1 MTTNQTP
8 VTPSKPPEGS
18 AQPRIVKRY
27 SNRKLYDT
35 VESRYVTLPQIA
47 VLVRN
52 GEDVRII
59 DNNTK
64 EDLTSVTLA
73 QILYEEERKQS
84 RALPLAAL
92 KDLIHTSGEKLT
104 EFFRDGPVGKMLRKD
119 GPEPAEDP
127 AVEAAKDAEH
137 EAKASSKEPPKPA
150 ADAKDS
156 AHAKDAAHD
165 KAGKDEAS
173 AKSEPGKFDKLVE
186 QSKASFA
193 EWSAA
198 VDERARKVFEG
209 LSPTAQVEK
218 LAAEVKRL
226 SQRVEELESR
236 LAEKSKS
243 TTE

>member
-119 GPEPAEDP
+119 GPEPSEEA
-127 AVEAAKDAEH
+127 AAEAAKDAEH
-137 EAKASSKEPPKPA
+137 ELKA
-150 ADAKDS
+150 
-156 AHAKDAAHD
+156 AKDAAKPAATD
-165 KAGKDEAS
+165 GKDSKEARDGKDAKDAKDESS

-209 LSPTAQVEK
+209 LSPTAHVEK

-226 SQRVEELESR
+226 SQRVEELEAR
-236 LAEKSKS
+236 LAEKNHSGK
-243 TTE
+243 E

>member
-1 MTTNQTP
+1 MTTNETP
-8 VTPSKPPEGS
+8 VTPSKPPASG
-18 AQPRIVKRY
+18 ATPRIVKRY

-104 EFFRDGPVGKMLRKD
+104 EFFRDGPMGKMLRKD
-119 GPEPAEDP
+119 GPEPAEEP
-127 AVEAAKDAEH
+127 PVEASKDSEP
-137 EAKASSKEPPKPA
+137 EAKSARDPGKLAADSKETV
-150 ADAKDS
+150 AKES
-156 AHAKDAAHD
+156 KD
-165 KAGKDEAS
+165 
-173 AKSEPGKFDKLVE
+173 EPGKFEKLVE
-186 QSKASFA
+186 QSKASFS

-209 LSPTAQVEK
+209 LSPTSQIEK

-226 SQRVEELESR
+226 SQRVEELEAR
-236 LAEKSKS
+236 LGEKSGAPK
-243 TTE
+243 E

>member
-1 MTTNQTP
+1 MTTNQPSVAPSTSNEATP
-8 VTPSKPPEGS
+8 
-18 AQPRIVKRY
+18 QPRIVKRY

-84 RALPLAAL
+84 RALPLSAL
-92 KDLIHTSGEKLT
+92 KDLIHTSGEKLS
-104 EFFRDGPVGKMLRKD
+104 EFFREGPVGKMLRKD
-119 GPEPAEDP
+119 GDAPAEGAEATPVEPAAES
-127 AVEAAKDAEH
+127 AVEAAKD
-137 EAKASSKEPPKPA
+137 SKEVA
-150 ADAKDS
+150 SKDG
-156 AHAKDAAHD
+156 KDAAKDD
-165 KAGKDEAS
+165 KPQ
-173 AKSEPGKFDKLVE
+173 EPGKFEKLVE

-209 LSPTAQVEK
+209 VYPATQLEK
-218 LAAEVKRL
+218 LTAEVKRL
-226 SQRVEELESR
+226 SQRVDELEAR
-236 LAEKSKS
+236 LADKPKE
-243 TTE
+243 

>member
-1 MTTNQTP
+1 MTTNPPSAAPSTGSEATP
-8 VTPSKPPEGS
+8 
-18 AQPRIVKRY
+18 QPRIVKRY

-84 RALPLAAL
+84 RALPLSAL
-92 KDLIHTSGEKLT
+92 KDLIHTSGEKLS
-104 EFFRDGPVGKMLRKD
+104 EFFREGPVRKMLRKEGD
-119 GPEPAEDP
+119 AAVEGAEAASAEP
-127 AVEAAKDAEH
+127 AVERQSSEVAKDSKEVAAKDG
-137 EAKASSKEPPKPA
+137 
-150 ADAKDS
+150 
-156 AHAKDAAHD
+156 KDAAKDD
-165 KAGKDEAS
+165 KPQ
-173 AKSEPGKFDKLVE
+173 EPGKFEKLVE

-209 LSPTAQVEK
+209 VYPATQIEK
-218 LAAEVKRL
+218 LTAEVKRL
-226 SQRVEELESR
+226 SQRVEELEAK
-236 LAEKSKS
+236 LAEKSK
-243 TTE
+243 E

>member
-1 MTTNQTP
+1 MTTNPPSVAPSTGNEATP
-8 VTPSKPPEGS
+8 
-18 AQPRIVKRY
+18 QPRIVKRY

-84 RALPLAAL
+84 RALPLSAL
-92 KDLIHTSGEKLT
+92 KDLIHTSGEKLS
-104 EFFRDGPVGKMLRKD
+104 EFFREGPVGKMLRKD
-119 GPEPAEDP
+119 GDAPAEGAEAAPVEPAVEP
-127 AVEAAKDAEH
+127 AVEAAKD
-137 EAKASSKEPPKPA
+137 SKEVA
-150 ADAKDS
+150 AKDG
-156 AHAKDAAHD
+156 KDAAKDD
-165 KAGKDEAS
+165 KPQ
-173 AKSEPGKFDKLVE
+173 EPGKFEKLVE
-186 QSKASFA
+186 QPKASFA

-209 LSPTAQVEK
+209 VYPATQLEK
-218 LAAEVKRL
+218 LTAEVKRL
-226 SQRVEELESR
+226 SQRVEELEAK
-236 LAEKSKS
+236 LADKAKE
-243 TTE
+243 